1 MDSHRGPSGA
11 TLPHAPLSAPARRR
25 RSGRTLAAGLVL
37 LVGLVLIRVLAPV
50 TGAVEIGDLVQ
61 DFLTLSISVIIESL
75 PFVFL
80 GIGISVIVQFWVPS
94 WVLLRIL
101 PRTPALRRLV
111 LSFLGVLLPVCEC
124 GNVPLSRGL
133 IIRGISVP
141 ETLTFLVAAPIV
153 NPVTILTTYYAF
165 GFDDGILV
173 ARILGGLAIANLVG
187 WLFSRHPNPDA
198 LLTRRFAATCT
209 IAHER
214 AADAAGGGRVRRS
227 VASFAEETTDLLPVL
242 FIGAAIAGFIQV
254 AISRDVLLTLGQ
266 NPVWSVFALMLLAF
280 VVALCS
286 NVDAFFILAFG
297 STFMPG
303 AIVAFLVFGPVI
315 DIKMIALLRTT
326 FTTRA
331 LLLLSLVIGLATAA
345 LGLGMNLA

>member
-1 MDSHRGPSGA
+1 MTLHVHDRPAA
-11 TLPHAPLSAPARRR
+11 TRRR
-25 RSGRTLAAGLVL
+25 WSPRTLIAGAVLVGGLVS
-37 LVGLVLIRVLAPV
+37 IRVLAPS
-50 TGAVEIGDLVQ
+50 TGGIELAKLVQ
-61 DFLTLSISVIIESL
+61 DFVTLAISVVVESL

-80 GIGISVIVQFWVPS
+80 GIGISVLVQIWVPS

-111 LSFLGVLLPVCEC
+111 LSLLGVLLPVCEC
-124 GNVPLSRGL
+124 GNVPLSRGF
-133 IIRGISVP
+133 IIRGVSVP
-141 ETLTFLVAAPIV
+141 ETMTFLVAAPII
-153 NPVTILTTYYAF
+153 NPVTIITTYQAF

-173 ARILGGLAIANLVG
+173 ARVLGGLAIANLVG
-187 WLFSRHPNPDA
+187 WLFSRHPDPDA
-198 LLTRRFAATCT
+198 LLTRRFAATCS

-214 AADAAGGGRVRRS
+214 EQAAAGGGRWRRS
-227 VASFAEETTDLLPVL
+227 IASFAEETTDLLPVL
-242 FIGAAIAGFIQV
+242 FLGAGIAALIQV
-254 AISRDVLLTLGQ
+254 AVSRDLLLTLGQ

-297 STFMPG
+297 STFTPG

-315 DIKMIALLRTT
+315 DVKMLALLRTT

-331 LLLLSLVIGLATAA
+331 LALLALVIGLATAA
-345 LGLGMNLA
+345 LGLGMNLV

>member
-1 MDSHRGPSGA
+1 MAAGV
-11 TLPHAPLSAPARRR
+11 LV
-25 RSGRTLAAGLVL
+25 AGLVA
-37 LVGLVLIRVLAPV
+37 IRVLAPA
-50 TGAVEIGDLVQ
+50 TGGVELADLVQ
-61 DFLTLSISVIIESL
+61 DFLTLSISVVIESL
-75 PFVFL
+75 PFVVL
-80 GIGISVIVQFWVPS
+80 GIGVSVLVQFWVPA

-101 PRTPALRRLV
+101 PRTPALRRFV
-111 LSFLGVLLPVCEC
+111 LSLLGVLLPVCEC

-133 IIRGISVP
+133 IIRGVSVP

-153 NPVTILTTYYAF
+153 NPVTILTTYAAF

-187 WLFSRHPNPDA
+187 WLFSRHPDPDG

-214 AADAAGGGRVRRS
+214 AADAAGGGRIRRS
-227 VASFAEETTDLLPVL
+227 VVSFAEETTDLLPVL
-242 FIGAAIAGFIQV
+242 FVGAAVAGFIQV

-266 NPVWSVFALMLLAF
+266 NPVWSVLALMLLAF

-315 DIKMIALLRTT
+315 DVKMIALLRTT
-326 FTTRA
+326 FTTRTLV
-331 LLLLSLVIGLATAA
+331 LLTLVIGLATAA
-345 LGLGMNLA
+345 LGWGMNLV